1 MFGQCLTKSKI
12 CPTKQKTHQTICQTG
27 KTRDKMKCR
36 TRLCFYPTING
47 RCPTKLLILSNKYL
61 FNKSFL
67 INKLQY
73 PKYTFFQKHFYRKT
87 LQIYNSK
94 WFIFT
99 PSSANK
105 QKHWIQ
111 NNLIFSIWEQ
121 FLIPLEKAGM
131 TLSFMIF
138 WNTSTD

>member
-1 MFGQCLTKSKI
+1 MSDKKQNLPNQTKNTPDNLSDGKNSRQNEVSNKI
-12 CPTKQKTHQTICQTG
+12 MLLSNH
-27 KTRDKMKCR
+27 
-36 TRLCFYPTING
+36 NW

-73 PKYTFFQKHFYRKT
+73 PKYTFFQKYFYRKT

-121 FLIPLEKAGM
+121 FLIPLEKARM